1 VDAQFGGD
9 PHGRLHLFHRFR
21 LDDERG
27 LVCRRRRAFE
37 RIAEFGKIATF
48 AMDRIGSSS
57 CVKRS
62 AARSI
67 SAGEGVTA
75 GTACMGMDRI
85 SQVLRPGPVS
95 PEPGADAFCYEK

>member
-1 VDAQFGGD
+1 MTKEGW
-9 PHGRLHLFHRFR
+9 
-21 LDDERG
+21 
-27 LVCRRRRAFE
+27 CRRRGAFE
-37 RIAEFGKIATF
+37 RIAEFGA
-48 AMDRIGSSS
+48 DCDLRDGPHRLPSS

-62 AARSI
+62 ARAFDQR
-67 SAGEGVTA
+67 GEGVTA